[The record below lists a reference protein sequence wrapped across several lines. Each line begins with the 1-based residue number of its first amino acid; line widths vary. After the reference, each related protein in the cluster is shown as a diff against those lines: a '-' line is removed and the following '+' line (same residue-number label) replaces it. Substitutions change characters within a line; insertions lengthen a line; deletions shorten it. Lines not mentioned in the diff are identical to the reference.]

1 VGKAVYLAH
10 DMDVEVLTLVN
21 NIAYS
26 KRDECGKGHCNR

>member
-1 VGKAVYLAH
+1 MGKAVYLAH
-10 DMDVEVLTLVN
+10 DMDVEVPALVE